1 MVSKVFFFSH
11 KIVETK
17 IVSNN
22 KKCCSVDDIR
32 IMEGG
37 RLMNN
42 YDDSSRCFNW
52 TLKIFLISPIGSPI
66 EEINYLFA
74 TPEGEL
80 VHTNS

>member
-1 MVSKVFFFSH
+1 M
-11 KIVETK
+11 ETK
-17 IVSNN
+17 VVSNN
-22 KKCCSVDDIR
+22 EKCSVDDIR

-52 TLKIFLISPIGSPI
+52 ILKIFLISPIDCPI

-80 VHTNS
+80 VHMNS